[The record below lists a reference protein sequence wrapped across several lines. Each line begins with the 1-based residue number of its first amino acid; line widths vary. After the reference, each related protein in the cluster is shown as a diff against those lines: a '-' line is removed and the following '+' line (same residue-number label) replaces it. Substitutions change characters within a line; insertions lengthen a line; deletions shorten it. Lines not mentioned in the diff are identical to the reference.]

1 MAAATSP
8 PAPQA
13 PLRNDVRVD
22 VQTDPPGASICLD
35 GDRRLMGRTPH
46 TFSLPRDGRRRTVLL
61 QLPGYRLKEV
71 PVKANGDLNRSV
83 KLEPLGADELA
94 PAAACQ

>member
-1 MAAATSP
+1 VAAAISP

-13 PLRNDVRVD
+13 PLGKDVRVD
-22 VQTDPPGASICLD
+22 VQTDPPGASVCLD
-35 GDRRLMGRTPH
+35 SDRRLMGRTPH

-61 QLPGYRLKEV
+61 QLPGFRLKEV
-71 PVKANGDLNRSV
+71 TVKADRDLNRSV